1 MPESH
6 RGERAFRN
14 ADVGL
19 FFFYS
24 AAARRFSLAFALA
37 RSLHT
42 STSTLFF
49 FFTFFFSPPH
59 RSLTASHFLTLDKK
73 LTPPKQPQQEFKGSD
88 FGWHKTKI
96 AQMLTVKRE
105 RELAEGVSKRDS
117 RAAEKR
123 AKVEA
128 GFGQF

>member
-1 MPESH
+1 MLLSSPPPS
-6 RGERAFRN
+6 
-14 ADVGL
+14 
-19 FFFYS
+19 S
-24 AAARRFSLAFALA
+24 TPA
-37 RSLHT
+37 RS
-42 STSTLFF
+42 
-49 FFTFFFSPPH
+49 PPFLSFLPSLS
-59 RSLTASHFLTLDKK
+59 RSLENNNNNNSNTKK
-73 LTPPKQPQQEFKGSD
+73 TKQEFKGSD